1 VLSVGTPVY
10 NLYLRALGAEVG
22 RGAVLFTGH
31 VPVCTDL
38 LTIGAGAVIRKDS
51 FLNGYRARGGFIEV
65 GPVTLGAD
73 VFVGEQTVLDI
84 GTVMGDGAQLGHASS
99 LHAGQAVPAGACW
112 HGSPARPAEA
122 GYGYRTAGTARCGR
136 LRRAWYGGIRLTGIL
151 FIAGPLEAA
160 AGALLWSRPRFL
172 GGMPELDSVVGAAAL
187 VAGLIVAGLVV
198 AGTVPRLLTRLLTP
212 GRTYPLYGVHF
223 TVQRLLS
230 SWSNFR
236 AFHLLFGDSALITGY
251 LRLLGYR
258 LGKVVQTGSNFG
270 TTFRHEVPALSE
282 IGTGTMVS
290 DGLSMMNADF
300 SSTAFRVV
308 PAAVGP
314 RNFLGNDLAW
324 PRGPAPGT
332 TA

>member
-1 VLSVGTPVY
+1 SARRCRPASRSCPWPPSGRSSAGGNRGASRSGAWPTYGSGSSRPLLVASPIGVLSVGTPVY
-10 NLYLRALGAEVG
+10 NLYLRALGAKVG

-112 HGSPARPAEA
+112 NGSPARPADA

-136 LRRAWYGGIRLTGIL
+136 LRRAWYGGIRLAVIL

-172 GGMPELDSVVGAAAL
+172 GGMPELDS
-187 VAGLIVAGLVV
+187 
-198 AGTVPRLLTRLLTP
+198 
-212 GRTYPLYGVHF
+212 
-223 TVQRLLS
+223 
-230 SWSNFR
+230 
-236 AFHLLFGDSALITGY
+236 
-251 LRLLGYR
+251 
-258 LGKVVQTGSNFG
+258 
-270 TTFRHEVPALSE
+270 
-282 IGTGTMVS
+282 
-290 DGLSMMNADF
+290 
-300 SSTAFRVV
+300 
-308 PAAVGP
+308 
-314 RNFLGNDLAW
+314 LA
-324 PRGPAPGT
+324 
-332 TA
+332 